1 MGAAAKEEQPKQRK
15 WPSLGGA
22 PPQSSDA
29 EENGRDHGT
38 KCVPVSHTCVP
49 PRVVGPRCGCRAQS
63 SVSYTSHDRA
73 DPASHPSLA
82 CSRHGSAKAVT
93 RGDGEAGAPP
103 AGAEAA
109 SNRSLLRLLPAVVGT
124 LLLNAGSS
132 VAQAAWERF
141 YNERVA
147 AKRARSLA
155 KLHIDWELF
164 LRSRMSVLNLSQGG
178 GQSAEWSNAALQA
191 LWGSVVTPVVS
202 VHGPPL
208 VDLLLH
214 QLVSAPALLPRWIT
228 RLNLVKLDLG
238 TKAPRLVRVYMP
250 PGCARPNGTLHPE
263 QDVYLDWE
271 VEVDLDDAHV
281 VVLATLET
289 AASKLVSRLTAKAH
303 SASVEL
309 HLTKIKQACIMR
321 VRLRPQ
327 AGVAFL
333 GLLRFTGKPSAEAT
347 VHARDVG
354 GVHIVLPV
362 SHFPGSETIT
372 AWIVQ
377 RIFRLLM
384 ALPHRFIPIDFAP
397 VADILT
403 GRTHMGAI
411 PRGGSVRIYIVEA
424 RGLGMSGGSANS
436 SPKHRPSSVG
446 DSSFHVAGTAMDWM
460 NDAEDEPGDE
470 APAAAGNGAPLTAT
484 GNIARKVGGIQPYA
498 RVEYAFGS
506 KEIRTGCPTGVADDA
521 GCVGWAEHQGVVV
534 VDLLGPADAIT
545 ISLRRRKVPGPL
557 GRLGAAH
564 FKLYWCP
571 DGSSTIFFCTPDGT
585 PAVLRAALPR
595 ASDQSRMAAGVQFS
609 GREGF
614 VDVWL
619 PLVDPAGGDPA
630 STGGA
635 AVRVQLSVDWFGSAH
650 AMSSVETAAALV
662 MQRWVRRWKARK
674 RLAAARLLVSHGTFL
689 PVLQLCVTFQR
700 AVGLPLK
707 SHYTAS
713 VQVGPAATGSPA
725 WASAVCHVVP
735 ESTCEPVFGTSLV
748 VDVPPQGVKALL
760 GRQPV
765 VTVRLH
771 RYNELVAVATVP
783 LPPGRLTGRGDAVRL
798 VHALEPTA
806 HFSTLTMRAAH
817 KAHRAAASGATEADI
832 PSVILYAC
840 IVLKPAPEGTPSAAK
855 GKQVV
860 RAAAPAVEL
869 APDVA
874 DILEPESPKLSVR
887 ELAARF
893 EPSPD
898 RLSTVPEEGS
908 LSGTPSPSPHSL
920 AFIAAQELAAARRE
934 AAELKAAA
942 LAAEAE
948 AAALEEAL
956 NRRVE
961 ESSHA

>member
-1 MGAAAKEEQPKQRK
+1 M
-15 WPSLGGA
+15 
-22 PPQSSDA
+22 
-29 EENGRDHGT
+29 
-38 KCVPVSHTCVP
+38 
-49 PRVVGPRCGCRAQS
+49 PRAL
-63 SVSYTSHDRA
+63 
-73 DPASHPSLA
+73 LA
-82 CSRHGSAKAVT
+82 CARRGDAKAVA
-93 RGDGEAGAPP
+93 RGDGEAAPP
-103 AGAEAA
+103 AAAEEP
-109 SNRSLLRLLPAVVGT
+109 SKRSLLRLLPAVTGT

-164 LRSRMSVLNLSQGG
+164 LRSRVSVLNLSQGS

-214 QLVSAPALLPRWIT
+214 QLVSAPALLPGWIT

-238 TKAPRLVRVYMP
+238 NKAPRLVRVYMP

-263 QDVYLDWE
+263 QDVFLDWE
-271 VEVDLDDAHV
+271 VEVALDDAHI

-289 AASKLVSRLTAKAH
+289 AASKLVSRLTGKAH

-309 HLTKIKQACIMR
+309 HLTKVKQACIMR

-333 GLLRFTGKPSAEAT
+333 GLLHFTGKPSAEAT

-354 GVHIVLPV
+354 GLHVVLPV
-362 SHFPGSETIT
+362 SHFPGSDTIT

-384 ALPHRFIPIDFAP
+384 AMPHRFIPIDFAP
-397 VADILT
+397 VADIMT

-411 PRGGSVRIYIVEA
+411 PRGGSLRIFIVEA
-424 RGLGMSGGSANS
+424 RGLGLSAGSANS
-436 SPKHRPSSVG
+436 SPKRRISSSSAG
-446 DSSFHVAGTAMDWM
+446 DASFHVAGTAMDWV
-460 NDAEDEPGDE
+460 NDAGDEPGDE
-470 APAAAGNGAPLTAT
+470 APAPAGTGAPLTAT
-484 GNIARKVGGIQPYA
+484 GNLARKVGGIQPYA

-506 KEIRTGCPTGVADDA
+506 KEARTGCPTGVADDA

-534 VDLLGPADAIT
+534 VNLLGPADAIT

-571 DGSSTIFFCTPDGT
+571 DGSSTIFFCQPDGT

-614 VDVWL
+614 VDFWL
-619 PLVDPAGGDPA
+619 PLVDPAGGDTA

-635 AVRVQLSVDWFGSAH
+635 AVRVQMSVDWLGSAH

-689 PVLQLCVTFQR
+689 PVLQLCITFQR
-700 AVGLPLK
+700 AMGLPLK

-713 VQVGPAATGSPA
+713 VQVGPASGEGPA
-725 WASAVCHVVP
+725 WASAACHVVP
-735 ESTCEPVFGTSLV
+735 DSTCEPVFGTSLV
-748 VDVPPQGVKALL
+748 VDVPPQGVRALL
-760 GRQPV
+760 ETQRPV
-765 VTVRLH
+765 VTVH
-771 RYNELVAVATVP
+771 VQRYNQLVAVATVP

-798 VHALEPTA
+798 VHALEPTE
-806 HFSTLTMRAAH
+806 HFAQLTKRAAH
-817 KAHRAAASGATEADI
+817 KAHRASASGVSEADI
-832 PSVILYAC
+832 PSVVLYAC

-855 GKQVV
+855 GKQAV
-860 RAAAPAVEL
+860 RAVPPGPAVAL

-874 DILEPESPKLSVR
+874 DVLEEYEPASPKLSVR

-893 EPSPD
+893 ESPSPGCD
-898 RLSTVPEEGS
+898 RLSTVPEEGRPS
-908 LSGTPSPSPHSL
+908 RETSSPSPHSL

-956 NRRVE
+956 SVRDDE
-961 ESSHA
+961 PSHA